1 MEPMKTRNTFTFS
14 VQLSENYAY
23 VKNILEI
30 TLNFCLLKV
39 LHNNSLII

>member
-1 MEPMKTRNTFTFS
+1 METMKTRNTS
-14 VQLSENYAY
+14 AQLTENYAY

-39 LHNNSLII
+39 LHNNSLIL